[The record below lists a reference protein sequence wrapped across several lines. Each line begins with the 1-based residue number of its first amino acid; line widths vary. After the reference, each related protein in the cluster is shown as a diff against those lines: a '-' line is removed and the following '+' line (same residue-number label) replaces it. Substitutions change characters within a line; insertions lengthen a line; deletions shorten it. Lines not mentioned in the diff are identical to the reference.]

1 MDRDRHRLL
10 LTGGAITAASFG
22 WFRPGAAVADVPAIA
37 VLPFDNIGSADN
49 EHFAAGMTAEITSA
63 LDALS
68 GLRVISRRSAQRYLG
83 ADLGIR
89 EIGEALGVD

>member
-1 MDRDRHRLL
+1 
-10 LTGGAITAASFG
+10 
-22 WFRPGAAVADVPAIA
+22 
-37 VLPFDNIGSADN
+37 
-49 EHFAAGMTAEITSA
+49 MTAEITSA